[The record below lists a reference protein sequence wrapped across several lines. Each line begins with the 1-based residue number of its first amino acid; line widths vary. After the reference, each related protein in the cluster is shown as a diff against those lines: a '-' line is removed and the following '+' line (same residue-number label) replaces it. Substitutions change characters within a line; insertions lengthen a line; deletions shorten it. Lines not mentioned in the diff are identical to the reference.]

1 MPLCGAGTLVG
12 CLWHHCW
19 AELRFT
25 GELQHPQSAPSLLE
39 HHVCT
44 RQRAEPRFQQP
55 DAHVWRGTVLEE
67 AGCYCKVQGCWL
79 SQLGLKKSAA
89 IAAAATDPARHAP
102 FTPAS
107 RRTQVAAV
115 ASCAQLLL
123 HHVCGLVVFTQLDLC
138 NPRTRR
144 RAACIRA
151 TPRRSVRQKRWVQH
165 RDGGSTCVISKAA
178 CGRRRGCGV

>member
-12 CLWHHCW
+12 CLWHHYW
-19 AELRFT
+19 AEVRFT
-25 GELQHPQSAPSLLE
+25 GELRHPQSAPSLLE

-67 AGCYCKVQGCWL
+67 AGCCCKVQGCWL

-89 IAAAATDPARHAP
+89 TAAAATDPARHAP

-123 HHVCGLVVFTQLDLC
+123 RHVCGLKAATSLLC
-138 NPRTRR
+138 SRSLTCATLALADGRLAFEPPRGAASGRR
-144 RAACIRA
+144 
-151 TPRRSVRQKRWVQH
+151 
-165 RDGGSTCVISKAA
+165 GGSNTGMVAA
-178 CGRRRGCGV
+178 HV